1 MLFMIFLK
9 PSDASRR
16 SRTASPWSILRQ
28 LRWLVQRAIEIISEA
43 SRAIPDDLTSTQ
55 PDIPWRKIR
64 GIGNVLRHDYEGL
77 SDRILW
83 NVVLDELPRLK
94 AAIQAI
100 AERALPTEDAFAS
113 ALFADCTTHAQPSRR
128 MTARPITQSLSS
140 SLRNGS
146 SSVKCVMRC

>member
-1 MLFMIFLK
+1 MMLGN
-9 PSDASRR
+9 RR
-16 SRTASPWSILRQ
+16 RRQ
-28 LRWLVQRAIEIISEA
+28 DELQAAIVQRAIEIISEA
-43 SRAIPDDLTSTQ
+43 SRAIPDDLTNTQ

-100 AERALPTEDAFAS
+100 AKRRAD
-113 ALFADCTTHAQPSRR
+113 
-128 MTARPITQSLSS
+128 
-140 SLRNGS
+140 
-146 SSVKCVMRC
+146 